1 MISGDRDGGTVV
13 GSVSWVATLV
23 VVLAMGFLRWTWSS
37 VPRTLIIL
45 KDGKESS
52 RRRGKGRMGRRHLLG
67 FPNLRVIKNWR

>member
-52 RRRGKGRMGRRHLLG
+52 RRRGKERMRRRHLLG